1 MEEINTLLG
10 TVHKNFLSNVCLF
23 FVQLAVK
30 IHGDLEAKCW
40 KGTVSISLG
49 PWSIALLLYAHLL
62 LIDLQVNEK

>member
-1 MEEINTLLG
+1 M
-10 TVHKNFLSNVCLF
+10 
-23 FVQLAVK
+23 FVSSLYQLAVK

-49 PWSIALLLYAHLL
+49 PWSTALLLYAHLL